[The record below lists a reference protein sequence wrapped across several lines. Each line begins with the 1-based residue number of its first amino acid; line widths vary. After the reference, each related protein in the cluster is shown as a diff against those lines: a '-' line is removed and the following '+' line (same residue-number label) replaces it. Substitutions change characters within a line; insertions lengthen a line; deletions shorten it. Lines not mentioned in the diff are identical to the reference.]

1 MSTKLAVLL
10 FGTLLITSATVA
22 VEPQLRTITT
32 FGVGVATVTPDQAK
46 IQMQLQAENKNSAT
60 AKSLVDKQFNQLLA
74 ALEDVG
80 LSKENLIAGRVR
92 LNPQYSYKNQKQ
104 QFIGYRAVRN
114 TTITIENLD
123 SLSQVIDTSLTAG
136 VMQIGNISFEVSN
149 KKRVQ
154 DKTRQLAIDNSKALA
169 QSLATAYG
177 AKLGRIMQIS
187 YSENTDPNLYPRPE
201 PRFGESMTMMRSEG
215 VSAGVYLPDTVTF
228 KDRVGVVF
236 ELL

>member
-1 MSTKLAVLL
+1 
-10 FGTLLITSATVA
+10 
-22 VEPQLRTITT
+22 
-32 FGVGVATVTPDQAK
+32 
-46 IQMQLQAENKNSAT
+46 MQLQAENKNSAT

-123 SLSQVIDTSLTAG
+123 SLSQVIDTSLKAG

-187 YSENTDPNLYPRPE
+187 YSESKDPNLYPRPE